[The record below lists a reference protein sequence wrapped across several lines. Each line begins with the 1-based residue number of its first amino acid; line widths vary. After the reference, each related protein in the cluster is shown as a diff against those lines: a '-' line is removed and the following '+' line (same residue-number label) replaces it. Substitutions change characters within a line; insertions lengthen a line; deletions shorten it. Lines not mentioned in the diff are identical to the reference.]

1 MDRKKARGHTHTHTH
16 TRPLII
22 LSLSFHSK
30 AASQTDNSFEM
41 YSSAEEKWFHYVS
54 FIALPDL
61 SLCPWRI
68 ASRYWTVIGSKPKRE
83 SNKKTKKQPCF
94 VGHFC
99 WQQLCRPLCS
109 RQMRTARQT
118 QCSSAYLAQSHHWR
132 LIYPVSS
139 KCNRRI
145 MIWLGYLI
153 FCSIGGPHFL

>member
-99 WQQLCRPLCS
+99 WQQLCRPFPTCAPAKCGPRDKLNAALLTLRKATTGGS
-109 RQMRTARQT
+109 FIPFHQ
-118 QCSSAYLAQSHHWR
+118 SA
-132 LIYPVSS
+132 
-139 KCNRRI
+139 
-145 MIWLGYLI
+145 
-153 FCSIGGPHFL
+153 IGGSWFYSVIWFSAG